1 MASHVINNIADSYAR
16 KHDAMEWKNEIKRV
30 VEEHGNQ
37 SFYIFWLLCQKKK
50 LYDFKR
56 TKQRKVYD
64 RSSKSKR
71 IRFFRTPKKMLFLKV
86 VKRRITKEPL
96 NSEFLDE
103 IHFTIVVY
111 KYLIV
116 YS

>member
-1 MASHVINNIADSYAR
+1 MP
-16 KHDAMEWKNEIKRV
+16 
-30 VEEHGNQ
+30 
-37 SFYIFWLLCQKKK
+37 KKK

-64 RSSKSKR
+64 RTS
-71 IRFFRTPKKMLFLKV
+71 KKMLFLKV

>member
-1 MASHVINNIADSYAR
+1 MEKRNKKGCGRTWQSVIL
-16 KHDAMEWKNEIKRV
+16 H
-30 VEEHGNQ
+30 
-37 SFYIFWLLCQKKK
+37 LLIIMPKKK

-71 IRFFRTPKKMLFLKV
+71 IRFFRTFKKMLFLKV